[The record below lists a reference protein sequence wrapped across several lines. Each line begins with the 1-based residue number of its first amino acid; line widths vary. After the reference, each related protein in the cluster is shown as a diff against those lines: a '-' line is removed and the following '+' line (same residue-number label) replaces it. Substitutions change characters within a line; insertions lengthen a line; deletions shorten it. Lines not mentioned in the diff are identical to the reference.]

1 MEIDTFENITPN
13 QIAIEFAE
21 KYLQGKSYDYVKSVS
36 EYLLKIAETT
46 CKLPIL
52 TEVN

>member
-1 MEIDTFENITPN
+1 MNIIESATPN
-13 QIAIEFAE
+13 QIATEFAE

-36 EYLLKIAETT
+36 EYLVKIAETT

-52 TEVN
+52 KEVS